1 MDDTKPKINPL
12 MVPYMLWGGL
22 TLSQLFYILVGYAIA
37 QPAKEPVESSLVM
50 VLTGMALF
58 NLGLSVF
65 IRHWLTQPKQL
76 KAQQD
81 PPEVL
86 MEKAFPLPINGLI
99 ITWAVAESCALWL
112 HPDATVRRDSVCRRP
127 EPGQSSPCSSSTA
140 HDAFASTDSASR
152 ND

>member
-12 MVPYMLWGGL
+12 MVPYMLWGAL

-81 PPEVL
+81 PPDVL

-99 ITWAVAESCALWL
+99 ITWAVAESCALFGFIL
-112 HPDATVRRDSVCRRP
+112 TLPSGEIQYVVGLSGITIVTMFIVHRPRRLRFDEFR
-127 EPGQSSPCSSSTA
+127 
-140 HDAFASTDSASR
+140 
-152 ND
+152 